1 LTLKY
6 KSLSPFL
13 YFNLIIHCVLA
24 GLNVTLFSTKKYLLF
39 YQERQVF
46 MVQDYAIQ
54 TVNLTKTF
62 KSKALGNHSSFF
74 NRKTI
79 NVNAVDNLN
88 LEVKRGELFGLLGPN
103 GAGKTTLVKML
114 CTLLPPDGGTA
125 LINGYDIAKQQ
136 MQVKRSLGTLF
147 SVGERGFF
155 WRLNGYRNLEF
166 YASIY
171 NVPRSKRQERIV
183 EVLRLVG
190 LENSSMQLYQKYSGG
205 MKRKLALA
213 RTLLPDPPVILLDE
227 PTTGLDVISSRNI
240 RDFAKRTVEESGK
253 TILYTTHYIEEAA
266 QICNRIG
273 ILKQGKIIV
282 VDTPDALRNR
292 VKKIEAI
299 YLTLEQVSLEQIDN
313 LRHLDG
319 VIEINEETEASL
331 LPNQRGLTVH
341 LQSIEWLPLVF
352 DFLNK
357 EKVKL
362 VDFKRQEP
370 TLEDAFIELT
380 KSA

>member
-1 LTLKY
+1 
-6 KSLSPFL
+6 
-13 YFNLIIHCVLA
+13 
-24 GLNVTLFSTKKYLLF
+24 
-39 YQERQVF
+39 

-54 TVNLTKTF
+54 TINLTKTF
-62 KSKALGNHSSFF
+62 KSKALGNHSGFF
-74 NRKTI
+74 NRKTLS
-79 NVNAVDNLN
+79 VNAVDNLN

-125 LINGYDIAKQQ
+125 LINGYDISKQQ

-166 YASIY
+166 FASIY
-171 NVPRSKRQERIV
+171 NVPRSKRQKRIM

-227 PTTGLDVISSRNI
+227 PTTGLDVISARNI

-266 QICNRIG
+266 QICDRIG
-273 ILKQGKIIV
+273 ILKQGKIIA
-282 VDTPDALRNR
+282 VDTPDALRAR
-292 VKKIEAI
+292 VKKIEAV
-299 YLTLEQVSLEQIDN
+299 YLTLEQVSSEQINN
-313 LRHLDG
+313 LRHLEG
-319 VIEINEETEASL
+319 VIEIDEATDAIL
-331 LPNQRGLTVH
+331 LPNQRGLNVQ
-341 LQSIEWLPLVF
+341 LQSIERLPQVF